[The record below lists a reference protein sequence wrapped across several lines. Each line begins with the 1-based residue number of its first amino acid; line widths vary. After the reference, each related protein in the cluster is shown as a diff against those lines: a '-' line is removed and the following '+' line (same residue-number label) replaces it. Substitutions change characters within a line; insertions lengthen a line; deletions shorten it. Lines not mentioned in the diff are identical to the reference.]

1 MIKVTIFNEN
11 KHEVFEE
18 NVRELYPKG
27 IHGAIADF
35 LGENDGIQVKYITTM
50 FNEDKEMDET
60 CGITDEI
67 LADTDVLI
75 WWSHSY
81 YSKVSDE
88 IAEKVYRA
96 VNCGMG
102 VIFLHS
108 AHISKPFTK
117 LMGTT
122 CYLAWREDGKERL
135 WNVCPSHPI
144 MEGIGD
150 YFDLSAEEVYC
161 EHFDIPAPDELLM
174 IGTYATH
181 EVFRSACTWHRGN
194 GKIFYFQPGHESV
207 PTYYDKNVQKIITNG
222 VRWAAPTHRIKER
235 LCPEI
240 EPILL

>member
-1 MIKVTIFNEN
+1 
-11 KHEVFEE
+11 
-18 NVRELYPKG
+18 
-27 IHGAIADF
+27 
-35 LGENDGIQVKYITTM
+35 
-50 FNEDKEMDET
+50 
-60 CGITDEI
+60 
-67 LADTDVLI
+67 
-75 WWSHSY
+75 
-81 YSKVSDE
+81 
-88 IAEKVYRA
+88 
-96 VNCGMG
+96 
-102 VIFLHS
+102 
-108 AHISKPFTK
+108 
-117 LMGTT
+117 
-122 CYLAWREDGKERL
+122 
-135 WNVCPSHPI
+135 